1 MSKKKNTLRDL
12 DEFLKQQAATLVA
25 PQPLSETIRTQT
37 PAAPAPT
44 PAPEPVPVSAP
55 AHVPPTIPP
64 TPEAVAPTAT
74 PAPIVAHVHEP
85 VSAET
90 ILRDLNQLAQTGH
103 GTFRKAL
110 YEVIIKA
117 METQNQSL
125 PEDKMLINTALY
137 LKSGDNWKDVIREY
151 WRGK

>member
-1 MSKKKNTLRDL
+1 MSKKKNTLKDL

-25 PQPLSETIRTQT
+25 PQSLSETIRTHA
-37 PAAPAPT
+37 PVAPPPAPAPAT
-44 PAPEPVPVSAP
+44 AAP

-64 TPEAVAPTAT
+64 TPEPIAATTA
-74 PAPIVAHVHEP
+74 PAPAIAHIQEP
-85 VSAET
+85 VSADT

-103 GTFRKAL
+103 STFRKAL

-117 METQNQSL
+117 METQIQSL

-137 LKSGDNWKDVIREY
+137 LKSGDNWKEVIREY
-151 WRGK
+151 WKNR